1 MGSAPASEA
10 AASHAVAS
18 QAVASDGAAARAAAP
33 AADHLPGSVQT
44 AVKLLIVGHFAV
56 GKTTF
61 VGALSEIRPLRTEE
75 VMTQA
80 GALVDDLAGT
90 KDKTTTTVALDFGRL
105 TLNDTL
111 VLYLFGTPGQQRFT
125 ELWQDMTRGALGA
138 LVLAD
143 TRRLGQSFDVMG
155 VLEDL
160 GLPYA
165 VALNDFDDAPE
176 HDLDEVR
183 EALDLLPETPLV
195 RCDARDRVSSTHAL
209 IALVEY
215 LLTRNAG
222 RTSDS
227 DSDIELEHA

>member
-1 MGSAPASEA
+1 MGSAPASED
-10 AASHAVAS
+10 VAS
-18 QAVASDGAAARAAAP
+18 EDVASGDV
-33 AADHLPGSVQT
+33 HLPSSVQT
-44 AVKLLIVGHFAV
+44 AAKILVVGHFAV

-75 VMTQA
+75 VMTEA

-90 KDKTTTTVALDFGRL
+90 KAKTTTTVALDFGRL
-105 TLNDTL
+105 TLNDSL

-125 ELWQDMTRGALGA
+125 QLWQDMTRGALGA

-155 VLEDL
+155 VLEEL

-165 VALNDFDDAPE
+165 VALNEFDDAPG
-176 HDLDEVR
+176 HDLAEIR

-195 RCDARDRVSSTHAL
+195 RCDARDRISSTHAL

-215 LLTRNAG
+215 LLN
-222 RTSDS
+222 RTSDTS
-227 DSDIELEHA
+227 DSELEHV